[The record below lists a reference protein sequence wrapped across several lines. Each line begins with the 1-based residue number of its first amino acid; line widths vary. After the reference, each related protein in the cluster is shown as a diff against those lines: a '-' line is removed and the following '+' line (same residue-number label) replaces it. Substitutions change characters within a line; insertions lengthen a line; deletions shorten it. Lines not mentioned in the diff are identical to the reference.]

1 MVEDVLYGVTRE
13 VLEAAGYRVFSAA
26 DAAEAQRIHREC
38 CPHADLLLTDI
49 ILPGESG
56 WVLALK
62 LKRENPS
69 LRALF
74 VTGYPQLTGKLRDQ
88 NEDCL
93 LKPFSTFTL
102 LWRVRQSLTIHDDG
116 ACRTVPLS
124 SAAAAGSMNDV
135 CGDIR
140 Q

>member
-1 MVEDVLYGVTRE
+1 MRGVTRE

-56 WVLALK
+56 WVLAVK
-62 LKRENPS
+62 LKRENTS

-74 VTGYPQLTGKLRDQ
+74 VTGHPPGTGKLRDQ

-102 LWRVRQSLTIHDDG
+102 LSRVRQSLTIDG
-116 ACRTVPLS
+116 DGVRDG
-124 SAAAAGSMNDV
+124 GSKLGG
-135 CGDIR
+135 CGG
-140 Q
+140 